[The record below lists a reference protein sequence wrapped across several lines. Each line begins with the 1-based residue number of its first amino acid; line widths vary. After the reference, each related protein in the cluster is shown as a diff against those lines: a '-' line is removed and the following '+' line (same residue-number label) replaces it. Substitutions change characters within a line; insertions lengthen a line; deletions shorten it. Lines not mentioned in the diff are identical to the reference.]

1 MRKGILC
8 VTLLLLLYSC
18 AKRSTPEGGEKDE
31 IPPKV
36 LSSKPENSSIN
47 FNEKKIRITFDEYIK
62 LEKLNSQLV
71 VSPPIDKSNYSIF
84 PQGGASKH
92 IDIEINDELEEIREE
107 YKADRVW
114 IAQFH
119 NGGNFY
125 PTGKSIQKFSIFY
138 EVTKAGVS
146 SVSHTFNNIPCSLY
160 PKAFEHMMEGQGIF
174 IPNFSDPKIATYGL
188 KGAAESVGTKS
199 SFLVPL
205 FTLDDKY
212 IGTIGIDYV
221 TKKKKLTK
229 DQWEHFQIKAG
240 RIAGYLSKYLSK

>member
-1 MRKGILC
+1 MNEEHYHFMELLGAFLTGVVGPILY
-8 VTLLLLLYSC
+8 LLVSKYLQ
-18 AKRSTPEGGEKDE
+18 KEKDKKRD
-31 IPPKV
+31 KV
-36 LSSKPENSSIN
+36 KENISS
-47 FNEKKIRITFDEYIK
+47 
-62 LEKLNSQLV
+62 
-71 VSPPIDKSNYSIF
+71 VSLIS
-84 PQGGASKH
+84 
-92 IDIEINDELEEIREE
+92 DELEEIREE
-107 YKADRVW
+107 NKADRVW

-205 FTLDDKY
+205 FTLDEKY

-240 RIAGYLSKYLSK
+240 RISGYLSTYLEK

>member
-1 MRKGILC
+1 MNEEHYHFMELLGAFLTGVVGPILY
-8 VTLLLLLYSC
+8 LLVSKYLQ
-18 AKRSTPEGGEKDE
+18 KEKDKKRD
-31 IPPKV
+31 KV
-36 LSSKPENSSIN
+36 KENISS
-47 FNEKKIRITFDEYIK
+47 
-62 LEKLNSQLV
+62 
-71 VSPPIDKSNYSIF
+71 VSLIS
-84 PQGGASKH
+84 
-92 IDIEINDELEEIREE
+92 DELEEIREE
-107 YKADRVW
+107 NKADRVW

-174 IPNFSDPKIATYGL
+174 IPNFSDPKTATYGL

-199 SFLVPL
+199 SFLVQL

-212 IGTIGIDYV
+212 IGNIGIDFV
-221 TKKKKLTK
+221 GRKRKLTK
-229 DQWEHFQIKAG
+229 DEWEHFQIKAG
-240 RIAGYLSKYLSK
+240 RIAGYLSNHLSS

>member
-1 MRKGILC
+1 ME
-8 VTLLLLLYSC
+8 LLGAFLTGVVGPVLYLLISKYLQ
-18 AKRSTPEGGEKDE
+18 KEKDKKRD
-31 IPPKV
+31 KV
-36 LSSKPENSSIN
+36 KENISS
-47 FNEKKIRITFDEYIK
+47 
-62 LEKLNSQLV
+62 
-71 VSPPIDKSNYSIF
+71 VSLIS
-84 PQGGASKH
+84 
-92 IDIEINDELEEIREE
+92 DELEEIREE
-107 YKADRVW
+107 NNADRVW

-174 IPNFSDPKIATYGL
+174 IPNFSDPKVATYGL

-205 FTLDDKY
+205 FTLDNKY
-212 IGTIGIDYV
+212 IGNIGIDFV
-221 TKKKKLTK
+221 GRKRKLTK
-229 DQWEHFQIKAG
+229 DDWEHFQIKAG
-240 RIAGYLSKYLSK
+240 RIAGYLSNHLLS